1 MVGVVMSNNIMLM
14 CGDTEVLEFN
24 FSTDIYNVKCERLLP
39 FGLKGKIV
47 TTVRPTI
54 PDMKLFDKYNSDIR
68 TNYNA
73 VVSWLASRTLLLSRY
88 NAKKIYNA
96 IGFNQEDTPE
106 NKARI
111 SITCRSVSILDNYW
125 LRLDGDTS
133 TWQSIN
139 VRHNSLNETVAQVA
153 LHGSS
158 ISIQGSLTTPELTTD
173 GVYPKAWRRYPDN
186 TLWLHKAD
194 HIIEGKAM
202 IEVMCSNILD
212 KMNVQHC
219 HYEIGTDGGKQVCKC
234 KALTDDKHS
243 IVPALDY
250 LKYCKANNID
260 FIKSIMD
267 IDKDAIYKMCI
278 VDYLIANNDRHSR
291 NWGFLYKPS
300 TMELIGCHPLFDHNN
315 SFDPKWLANRNAEYR
330 FNGKSMRDTAKSAM
344 EEIDFHFTYSI
355 TRDDFLTDEQYEEFM
370 WRANDLGIQVKRTYD
385 DEILSILNKYIIP
398 LHVKEVKSLLPTV
411 ELPYVELEEI
421 VKNIYTL

>member
-1 MVGVVMSNNIMLM
+1 MSNIMLM
-14 CGDTEVLEFN
+14 CGNTEVLEFN
-24 FSTDIYNVKCERLLP
+24 FSTGIYRVKCERLLP
-39 FGLKGKIV
+39 FSLKGKIV
-47 TTVRPTI
+47 TTVRPTT

-68 TNYNA
+68 ANYNA
-73 VVSWLASRTLLLSRY
+73 LVNWLASRTLLLSRY

-96 IGFNQEDTPE
+96 IGFHQEDTPE

-125 LRLDGDTS
+125 LRLEGDDS

-173 GVYPKAWRRYPDN
+173 GVYPKAWRRYPDGS
-186 TLWLHKAD
+186 LWLHKAD
-194 HIIEGKAM
+194 QTTEGKSM
-202 IEVMCSNILD
+202 IEVMCSNLLD

-219 HYEIGTDGGKQVCKC
+219 HYEIGIDGGKQVCKC

-243 IVPALDY
+243 IVPALNY
-250 LKYCKANNID
+250 LRYCKANNID
-260 FIKSIMD
+260 FIKSIMA
-267 IDKDAIYKMCI
+267 IDRDAIYKMCI

-291 NWGFLYKPS
+291 NWGFLYKPN

-315 SFDPKWLANRNAEYR
+315 SFDPKWLTNRDAEYR
-330 FNGKSMRDTAKSAM
+330 FNGRSMRETAKSAI
-344 EEIDFHFTYSI
+344 EEVDFHFTSDI
-355 TRDDFLTDEQYEEFM
+355 VRDDFLIDEQYEEFM
-370 WRANDLGIQVKRTYD
+370 WRANDLGIKVKHTYD
-385 DEILSILNKYIIP
+385 DEILSLLNKYNIP
-398 LHVKEVKSLLPTV
+398 LHIKEVKGLLPKV
-411 ELPYVELEEI
+411 DLSYSELEEI
-421 VKNIYTL
+421 LKNIYLL

>member
-1 MVGVVMSNNIMLM
+1 MSNNIMLM

-24 FSTDIYNVKCERLLP
+24 FKERVYLVKCQKLLP
-39 FGLKGKIV
+39 FGLQGKV
-47 TTVRPTI
+47 FTAVKPATR
-54 PDMKLFDKYNSDIR
+54 DNNLLNKYDDLISD
-68 TNYNA
+68 NKDNLQH
-73 VVSWLASRTLLLSRY
+73 WLSSRALSLSRQ
-88 NAKKIYNA
+88 NAKKLYNA
-96 IGFNQEDTPE
+96 L
-106 NKARI
+106 RI
-111 SITCRSVSILDNYW
+111 EQVTTDRERCKIVLMCNGVSILDNYW
-125 LRLDGDTS
+125 LRLAKGPQCWRD
-133 TWQSIN
+133 IN
-139 VRHNSLNETVAQVA
+139 IRHNSLNDTIAQVA
-153 LHGSS
+153 LHGDSVS
-158 ISIQGSLTTPELTTD
+158 ICGSLNSPELTTD
-173 GVYPKAWRRYPDN
+173 GVYPKAWRRYSDN

-194 HIIEGKAM
+194 QIIEGKAM

-212 KMNVQHC
+212 KMNVQLC
-219 HYEIGTDGGKQVCKC
+219 DYEIGTDGGKQVCKC

-243 IVPALDY
+243 IVSALDY

-267 IDKDAIYKMCI
+267 VDSDAIYKMCI

-315 SFDPKWLANRNAEYR
+315 SFEPKWLANRNAEYR

-385 DEILSILNKYIIP
+385 DEILSLLNKYIIP
-398 LHVKEVKSLLPTV
+398 LHVKEVKSLLPTM